1 MTLMESA
8 PAETGRPQKYVG
20 SRVKRVEDRR
30 MLLGQSKYLPDLEVP
45 GMVHAAFLR
54 SPHAHAKILSIDT
67 TEAQNLEGVV
77 AIFTG
82 ADIAAHTK
90 PLVSVLQ
97 RPESV
102 ACTKPLLAVDKVR
115 HVGEALAVVIADSRY
130 IAEDAIDLIQVEW
143 EVLPAV
149 TDAEAAIADG
159 APQLHD
165 DIPNNNIG
173 HIEYTHGDV
182 EKAFAEAD
190 HVFSKRLHT
199 HRHMAAPMETR
210 GVLASYDAASG
221 DMTMYSSTQM
231 PHFIRTL
238 LVPVTGLKESQ
249 FRVISPEVG
258 GGFGQKCHVFVE
270 EAVIPVASKLIG
282 RPVKWVED
290 RYENLAASAHAK
302 DVIGELEIA
311 VTKEGKMTAM
321 RARYIGDGG
330 AYSIYPW
337 TSLIDVLP
345 AANTTTGIY
354 DVQNLSY
361 VVDGALTNKCQTG
374 AYRGVGWTPGH
385 TLREVLIDE
394 IAAELGLDP
403 VEFRLMNVIPSEP
416 YVSASGMKYDGGSY
430 RESLELSAKMLDYEG
445 FRTRQKEAR
454 AQGRFIGIGFSPF
467 VEPTAWGSHVAK
479 ANGFPAEFYDSASI
493 HIEPDGSVV
502 VTNGLQ
508 NHGQGHETSLAQV
521 AADHLGVRLEDVRVI
536 EGDTGRA
543 VYGMGTYASRSAV
556 IGGGSIM
563 RAAADVKKKMIQMAA
578 HALEVSPE
586 DIDLYNGV
594 ATVKGV
600 PNKSMTVAQIA
611 GMAHF
616 GGAARP
622 AGIEPALTA
631 TRSYD
636 PPETYTNGVTA
647 VIVEVDPETGLV
659 EILRCV
665 AVEDCGTVLNPLIL
679 DGQVCGA
686 LAQGFGGALYEDLIY
701 NEEGQFLS
709 GSLVDFLFPAA
720 TEMPAVEIAHIETPS
735 TVTEGG
741 IKGAG
746 EAGTISGAAAIG
758 NAVVDALREF
768 NVKVDQMPIPPNTIR
783 EMIRKAQAARD

>member
-1 MTLMESA
+1 MTLVEPA
-8 PAETGRPQKYVG
+8 PMATERPQKYVG
-20 SRVKRVEDRR
+20 SRIKRVEDRR
-30 MLLGQSKYLPDLEVP
+30 MLLGQAKYLPDLHVS
-45 GMVHAAFLR
+45 GMTHAAFLR

-77 AIFTG
+77 AIYTG
-82 ADIAAHTK
+82 ADIAAHTN
-90 PLVSVLQ
+90 PMVSVLQ

-102 ACTKPLLAVDKVR
+102 ACTKPVLAVDKVR
-115 HVGEALAVVIADSRY
+115 HVGEALAIVIAESRY
-130 IAEDAIDLIQVEW
+130 IAEDACDLIQVEW

-173 HIEYTHGDV
+173 HIEYSFGDV
-182 EKAFAEAD
+182 DKAFADAD

-210 GVLASYDAASG
+210 GVLAIYDAATD

-238 LVPVTGLKESQ
+238 LIPVTGFKESK
-249 FRVISPEVG
+249 FRIITPEVG
-258 GGFGQKCHVFVE
+258 GGFGQKCHVFAE
-270 EAVIPVASKLIG
+270 EAVVPVAAKLVG

-302 DVIGELEIA
+302 EVIGYLDIA
-311 VTKEGKMTAM
+311 VTKEGRMTAM
-321 RARYIGDGG
+321 RGRYIGDGG

-337 TSLIDVLP
+337 TSLIDPLT
-345 AANTTTGIY
+345 AASLTTGIY
-354 DVQNLSY
+354 DVQNLSF

-394 IAAELGLDP
+394 IAADLGIGP
-403 VEFRLMNVIPSEP
+403 VEFRLMNTIPSEP

-430 RESLELSAKMLDYEG
+430 RESIETAAKMLDYEG
-445 FRTRQKEAR
+445 FRDRQKQAR
-454 AQGRFIGIGFSPF
+454 AEGRFIGIGFSPF
-467 VEPTAWGSHVAK
+467 VEPTAWGSHTAK

-493 HIEPDGSVV
+493 HIEPDGSVI

-563 RAAADVKKKMIQMAA
+563 RAAADVKKKLLQMAA

-586 DIDLYNGV
+586 DIDLFNGV

-600 PNKSMTVAQIA
+600 PGRQMTMAQIA

-616 GGAARP
+616 GGPARP
-622 AGIEPALTA
+622 DGIEPALTS

-636 PPETYTNGVTA
+636 PPENYANGITA

-659 EILRCV
+659 EILKCA
-665 AVEDCGTVLNPLIL
+665 AVEDCGTILNPLIL

-686 LAQGFGGALYEDLIY
+686 LAQGFGGALYEDLVY
-701 NEEGQFLS
+701 NDEGQFLS

-720 TEMPAVEIAHIETPS
+720 TEMPSVDIVHIETPS

-746 EAGTISGAAAIG
+746 EAGTISGAAAVG
-758 NAVVDALREF
+758 NAVADALREF
-768 NVKVDQMPIPPNTIR
+768 NIKITQMPIPPDAVR
-783 EMIRKAQAARD
+783 AMIRSDRKSVV

>member
-1 MTLMESA
+1 MTLAGTA
-8 PAETGRPQKYVG
+8 PAPTQRPEKYVG

-30 MLLGQSKYLPDLEVP
+30 MLLGHSKYLPDLEVP
-45 GMVHAAFLR
+45 GMTHAAFLR

-67 TEAQNLEGVV
+67 TEAENLEGVV

-82 ADIAAHTK
+82 ADIAAHTN
-90 PLVSVLQ
+90 PMVSALQ

-102 ACTKPLLAVDKVR
+102 ACTKPVLAVDKVR
-115 HVGEALAVVIADSRY
+115 HVGEAMAIVIAESRY

-173 HIEYTHGDV
+173 HIEYTKGDV

-210 GVLASYDAASG
+210 GVLAIYDAASD

-238 LVPVTGLKESQ
+238 LIPVIGFKESK
-249 FRVISPEVG
+249 FRIITPEVG
-258 GGFGQKCHVFVE
+258 GGFGQKCHVFAE
-270 EAVIPVASKLIG
+270 EAVVPVAAKLVG

-302 DVIGELEIA
+302 EVIGYLDIA

-337 TSLIDVLP
+337 TSLIDPLT
-345 AANTTTGIY
+345 AASLTTGIY
-354 DVQNLSY
+354 DVQNLSF

-394 IAAELGLDP
+394 IAAALGIGP
-403 VEFRLMNVIPSEP
+403 VEFRLMNTIPSEP

-430 RESLELSAKMLDYEG
+430 RESIEAAAKMLDYEG
-445 FRTRQKEAR
+445 FRDRQKEAR
-454 AQGRFIGIGFSPF
+454 AQGRYLGIGFSPF
-467 VEPTAWGSHVAK
+467 VEPTAWGSHTAK

-493 HIEPDGSVV
+493 EITPDGSVI

-563 RAAADVKKKMIQMAA
+563 RAAADVKKKLVQMAA

-586 DIDLYNGV
+586 DIDLFNGV

-600 PNKSMTVAQIA
+600 PGKQMTVAQIA
-611 GMAHF
+611 GLAHF
-616 GGAARP
+616 GGPARP
-622 AGIEPALTA
+622 DGVEPALTS
-631 TRSYD
+631 TRYYD
-636 PPETYTNGVTA
+636 PPENYANGITA
-647 VIVEVDPETGLV
+647 VVVEVDPETGLV
-659 EILRCV
+659 EILKCA

-701 NEEGQFLS
+701 NEDGQFLS
-709 GSLVDFLFPAA
+709 GSLVDFLYPAA
-720 TEMPAVEIAHIETPS
+720 TEMPSVDIAHIETPS

-746 EAGTISGAAAIG
+746 EAGTISGAAAVG
-758 NAVVDALREF
+758 NAVADALREF
-768 NVKVDQMPIPPNTIR
+768 NVKVTQMPIPPDTVR
-783 EMIRKAQAARD
+783 AMIRQGQAERG